1 MKSIKN
7 IRTDYIKNE
16 LNIEDL
22 QKSPFD
28 LFNLWMDDALK
39 CIDEPNAF
47 VLSTVNKNGLP
58 SSRVL
63 LLRGISSIGFSFY
76 TNYNSQK
83 AKDISIN
90 PNVSLN
96 FFWPALERQIR
107 INGQVRKLSDDEST
121 NYFNSRPYDSQIGAW
136 SSPQSQII
144 NSRNI
149 LDERVDKFKNKY
161 KNEVPRP
168 PHWGGYIVEPESM
181 EFWQGRASRLHDRF
195 LFKIRDGKWDAS
207 RLAP

>member
-121 NYFNSRPYDSQIGAW
+121 TYFNSRPYDSQIGAW

>member
-22 QKSPFD
+22 QKNPFD

-96 FFWPALERQIR
+96 FFWPVLERQIR

-121 NYFNSRPYDSQIGAW
+121 TYFNSRPYDSQIGAW